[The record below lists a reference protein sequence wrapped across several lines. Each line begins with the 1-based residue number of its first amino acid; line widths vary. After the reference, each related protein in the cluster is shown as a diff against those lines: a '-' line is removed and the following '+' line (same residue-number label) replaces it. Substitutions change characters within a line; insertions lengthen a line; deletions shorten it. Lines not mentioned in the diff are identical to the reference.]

1 MFLGRYQALQVHI
14 GLLLTVLAWHPMA
27 PICVAEEN
35 PTPVS
40 SALGGTPTRVDSVLP
55 YSVVE
60 SLSLPT
66 VHPLPA
72 RESESSDRS
81 TIDAQTMAPKQLD
94 WKAPKITDRSSTE
107 ITPPQQNNA
116 SNENSNP
123 VAVKIASKPKA
134 PAEPRELSFGP
145 SLAIN
150 AKASDAKA
158 NRIEATKSDTDKQ
171 NTTPLLVQ
179 PKLTAIEPK
188 KIEAKKSAAK
198 ELASDKS
205 GSNQLQP
212 IEDSELADVLIDR
225 DQLSDQNLSLME
237 EAPNAEPEYEA
248 KISPKSGVTVLKEPL
263 KPLDRSMMNLR
274 SRMRTVLSYYY
285 NKPLNNFQND
295 PWEVMHSMLSYEL
308 HSRVLEGGERGKP
321 ITAIGHLCF
330 NRPTGRKQ
338 MMYLNENGDLDVR
351 VGVGLQGHKGQFL
364 AMLAQCNVSPDYPI
378 RVEGKEFTIRDLIE
392 SEQRTCY
399 SKTELTFKLIG
410 LGHYLASDA
419 TWLNDQGEV
428 WDIPRLIKEERTQK
442 IRGSACGGTH
452 RLAGLSLAY
461 RRREARGEPLDGEY
475 LEAAKFVSEYQSY
488 AFNLQNSDGSLSTE
502 WFRGR
507 GAEEDIERRIR
518 TTGHLLEWLAY
529 SLPDEQLTARPTV
542 RAVSYLTSLLATY
555 SNQDWHK
562 GSIAHALH
570 ALVIYDKRVFQ
581 PHDEAE
587 QANLAVNPSANRY
600 RGYSIYRGV
609 LRGQQAQEASG
620 GFFGLFGNTRSTQR
634 PSSGRTR

>member
-1 MFLGRYQALQVHI
+1 MLLSRYQASHI
-14 GLLLTVLAWHPMA
+14 NIGILLSLLAL
-27 PICVAEEN
+27 PIGSQLCSAEE
-35 PTPVS
+35 PDSKFAGSVVE
-40 SALGGTPTRVDSVLP
+40 SALSGSTTRVDKVLS
-55 YSVVE
+55 YAVVE
-60 SLSLPT
+60 SLSLP
-66 VHPLPA
+66 PLPTTPEIIKLPA
-72 RESESSDRS
+72 VAEEIVANSKETEQS
-81 TIDAQTMAPKQLD
+81 TLN
-94 WKAPKITDRSSTE
+94 WK
-107 ITPPQQNNA
+107 PPT
-116 SNENSNP
+116 
-123 VAVKIASKPKA
+123 
-134 PAEPRELSFGP
+134 L
-145 SLAIN
+145 
-150 AKASDAKA
+150 
-158 NRIEATKSDTDKQ
+158 DKQ
-171 NTTPLLVQ
+171 NTTSKQSAADSASTNVETNSPALKVASRPNAPTEPRELEVGPSLSIGKTNDIQKPNSLKPIEAEARQIPETDYAKEEPIEPILVQ
-179 PKLTAIEPK
+179 PKLTAADPESIVDLEQ
-188 KIEAKKSAAK
+188 IDE
-198 ELASDKS
+198 SDS
-205 GSNQLQP
+205 VE
-212 IEDSELADVLIDR
+212 ILIDKEIA
-225 DQLSDQNLSLME
+225 E
-237 EAPNAEPEYEA
+237 EEELVAENDKPKHEA
-248 KISPKSGVTVLKEPL
+248 RISPKSGVTVLKEPL
-263 KPLDRSMMNLR
+263 KPLNRSMMNLR

-285 NKPLNNFQND
+285 NKPLNNFEND

-308 HSRVLEGGERGKP
+308 HSRVLEGGGRGKP

-378 RVEGKEFTIRDLIE
+378 RVEGKEFTIRDLVE
-392 SEQRTCY
+392 SEQRSCY

-419 TWLNDQGEV
+419 SWLNDQGEV

-442 IRGSACGGTH
+442 IRGAACGGTH

-475 LEAAKFVSEYQSY
+475 REAAKFVSEYQSY
-488 AFNLQNSDGSLSTE
+488 AFKLQNSDGSLSTE

-507 GAEEDIERRIR
+507 GDEEDIERRIR

-542 RAVSYLTSLLATY
+542 RAVSYLTSLMATY
-555 SNQDWHK
+555 SKQDWHK

-587 QANLAVNPSANRY
+587 QTNLAVNPTANRY

-609 LRGQQAQEASG
+609 LRGQEAPEASG
-620 GFFGLFGNTRSTQR
+620 GFFGLFGNSRSTQR